1 LALQGKFDPS
11 LDELRTAVDLDPL
24 NAEYLVTLG
33 SVLQQAGR
41 PVEAETQLKAAIS
54 LDPASDSAHSSLAD
68 LYEWNK
74 RYADAINESTTAFFL
89 RGQRDQ
95 ALQIKTAY
103 EKSGFPAAKTA
114 ETHARLDYLLQQ
126 GKKRFVSPFEIAALY
141 AKLGEKQQALQWL
154 QDAYTQRDVALPC
167 LRESQK
173 NIFAGLRNDPAFQQ
187 ILADLHYP
195 N

>member
-54 LDPASDSAHSSLAD
+54 LDPASDTAHSSLAE

-74 RYADAINESTTAFFL
+74 RYADAVNETTAAFFL

-95 ALQIKTAY
+95 ALQIKAAY
-103 EKSGFPAAKTA
+103 EKSGYPAAKSV

-126 GKKRFVSPFEIAALY
+126 NKTRFVSPLEIAVLY

-154 QDAYTQRDVALPC
+154 QDAYRQRDVALPC

-173 NIFAGLRNDPAFQQ
+173 NIFAGLKNEPVFQQ
-187 ILADLHYP
+187 LLADLHYP